1 MERIPLYDNIC
12 KYGYFIENKEDFE
25 LQASRL
31 EDNDIIFIID
41 NCISKE
47 LIRQKYDN
55 KIVSIEKADAL
66 KYMNPNMPMWLENE
80 EIYNKVLNMEY
91 DKILPQSAEVVPSLN
106 CSFRCEQCSYRP
118 TKEKEGIWS
127 DRRTYKDEK
136 FYMSRETM
144 DIIIN
149 KLHKAGTK
157 NIVFTGGGEPLSNSE
172 VTLFGMELA
181 KEKKLTFGL
190 YTNGFYLNDYICKRI
205 CELDPLFVR
214 ISVYG
219 LNENEFEKYTK
230 IPSKNFYRVISNI
243 KKLISFKER
252 YNSNF
257 QLSLSFLVNPILVNN
272 DDDIEKFF
280 ENNFSREELRK
291 LFMVRFTPTVD
302 YYTAKQHSAEY
313 FEKMF
318 ANIENYAKKSKE
330 YLNIVTYRHRLND
343 LYKLKE
349 YDKCRGSG
357 FYAEVGPDAKM
368 YLCCEELTDSKY
380 ELGTLKKYDIEQ
392 IFNDERRKK
401 ILNQISTKKC
411 KECPSV
417 CKPHEINKQL
427 AAVEEL
433 VLKGKI
439 ELINEWR
446 NDLIKKSINSE
457 YFPGKLNAFES

>member
-1 MERIPLYDNIC
+1 
-12 KYGYFIENKEDFE
+12 
-25 LQASRL
+25 
-31 EDNDIIFIID
+31 
-41 NCISKE
+41 
-47 LIRQKYDN
+47 
-55 KIVSIEKADAL
+55 
-66 KYMNPNMPMWLENE
+66 
-80 EIYNKVLNMEY
+80 
-91 DKILPQSAEVVPSLN
+91 
-106 CSFRCEQCSYRP
+106 
-118 TKEKEGIWS
+118 
-127 DRRTYKDEK
+127 
-136 FYMSRETM
+136 
-144 DIIIN
+144 
-149 KLHKAGTK
+149 
-157 NIVFTGGGEPLSNSE
+157 
-172 VTLFGMELA
+172 
-181 KEKKLTFGL
+181 
-190 YTNGFYLNDYICKRI
+190 
-205 CELDPLFVR
+205 
-214 ISVYG
+214 
-219 LNENEFEKYTK
+219 
-230 IPSKNFYRVISNI
+230 
-243 KKLISFKER
+243 
-252 YNSNF
+252 
-257 QLSLSFLVNPILVNN
+257 
-272 DDDIEKFF
+272 
-280 ENNFSREELRK
+280 
-291 LFMVRFTPTVD
+291 
-302 YYTAKQHSAEY
+302 
-313 FEKMF
+313 MF

-368 YLCCEELTDSKY
+368 YLCCEKLTDSQY